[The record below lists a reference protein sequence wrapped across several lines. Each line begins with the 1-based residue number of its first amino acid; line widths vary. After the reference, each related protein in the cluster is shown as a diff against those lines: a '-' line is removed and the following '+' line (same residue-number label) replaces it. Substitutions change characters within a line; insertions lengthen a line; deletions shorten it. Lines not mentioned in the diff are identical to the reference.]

1 MDSELT
7 PDYLLISS
15 ATTALHTGG
24 VTGSIPVAPTIPTR
38 RKANFLD
45 FVVGC
50 LSLSIGCAV
59 AWLLALYTSRGERM
73 LIGDTFAATAGA
85 ALSAL
90 AFWWIAPTYTVV
102 GLLLLGPVFC
112 APRGRRRRHAAT
124 FALRQTSSSRLS
136 GGSGSIVRPGF
147 RCRDTPTTIL

>member
-1 MDSELT
+1 M
-7 PDYLLISS
+7 
-15 ATTALHTGG
+15 
-24 VTGSIPVAPTIPTR
+24 
-38 RKANFLD
+38 D

-90 AFWWIAPTYTVV
+90 AFWWIAPIYTVV
-102 GLLLLGPVFC
+102 GLLLLGPVF
-112 APRGRRRRHAAT
+112 ARLAVGVADMLRRLLLGKHHLRG
-124 FALRQTSSSRLS
+124 
-136 GGSGSIVRPGF
+136 
-147 RCRDTPTTIL
+147 